1 MEEQGRVTQQ
11 GVSFTLSFII
21 LACVLLSISS
31 STVTRSASVEK
42 SCRSHPQ
49 LVGSCFNVH
58 GRLSVYN
65 GAPALRIWKT
75 GTKRMFGVS
84 GQRFAVPGY
93 TNIPEEVR
101 SKVDQDN
108 DVYADFVLCPFTRQK
123 ENEMQIVCIEQA
135 RNVVVKSRK
144 P

>member
-1 MEEQGRVTQQ
+1 
-11 GVSFTLSFII
+11 
-21 LACVLLSISS
+21 
-31 STVTRSASVEK
+31 
-42 SCRSHPQ
+42 
-49 LVGSCFNVH
+49 
-58 GRLSVYN
+58 
-65 GAPALRIWKT
+65 
-75 GTKRMFGVS
+75 MFGVS